1 MKLTDPLPP
10 SFPRASRR
18 WSWRLGGIA
27 GSLGATFGVL
37 LMLAGAATLLGRPP
51 ALGGLNDTPGEG
63 WQLLGAGVALL
74 ALGILVWRLCRQ
86 RLRIR
91 TDLGLSPHRGG
102 KRE

>member
-1 MKLTDPLPP
+1 MKLTDPFL
-10 SFPRASRR
+10 SSAKTAHR

-27 GSLGATFGVL
+27 GSLGATLGVL

-51 ALGGLNDTPGEG
+51 SLGELNDSASDA
-63 WQLLGAGVALL
+63 WRLLIAGVALL
-74 ALGILVWRLCRQ
+74 VLGIFTWRLCRQ

-91 TDLGLSPHRGG
+91 TDLGLSPHLGK